1 MVEKPLQLL
10 SSFNAFSHRI
20 DIQVLASAMIVR
32 TIAASLGSEKCRQQR
47 ICRSSAHQVAV
58 ASDN

>member
-10 SSFNAFSHRI
+10 SSFNAFGHHI

-32 TIAASLGSEKCRQQR
+32 TIAASLGLKNVVNKDLS
-47 ICRSSAHQVAV
+47 IFSTSSG
-58 ASDN
+58 SRFR